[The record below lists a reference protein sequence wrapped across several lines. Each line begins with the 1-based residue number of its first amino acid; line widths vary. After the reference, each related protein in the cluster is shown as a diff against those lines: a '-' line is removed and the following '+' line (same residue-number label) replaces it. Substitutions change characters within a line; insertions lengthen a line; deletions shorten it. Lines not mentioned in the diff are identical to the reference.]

1 MKRPPF
7 AHRIQIVTGKGGVGK
22 TTVAASLATA
32 YARQGLRTVIAET
45 SGSSQ
50 VPTLFGVVGRGYEP
64 VELEERLYT
73 LSITPEGA
81 IEDYV
86 VQQVRFRKLYELVF
100 RNRVMGPFVD
110 AVPGLHDVVQL
121 GKVFD
126 LNREQEWGRPRWDRI
141 IVDAPATGHG
151 LTMLSA
157 PSAMMELTGAGPL
170 HDAARQVHDVV
181 GQPDLASLILVALP
195 EDMPVRET
203 LDLWSRLGRAREQVS
218 ACVLNQVLRD
228 PIGDRGDWERARSCL
243 LQDSDPGV
251 VGSVAQVD
259 GWLRKIEQQA
269 GARERLESHLPVPV
283 YDCPRM
289 MGESIGQ
296 DDLAALGRGLVHA
309 VGVRR

>member
-32 YARQGLRTVIAET
+32 YARQGLRTVLAET
-45 SGSSQ
+45 SGASQ
-50 VPTLFGVVGRGYEP
+50 VPALFGAVSRGYEP
-64 VELEERLYT
+64 VELEERLHT

-141 IVDAPATGHG
+141 VVDAPATGHG

-157 PSAMMELTGAGPL
+157 PAAMMELTGAGPL
-170 HDAARQVHDVV
+170 HDAARQVHAVV
-181 GQPDLASLILVALP
+181 GQPDLASLIL
-195 EDMPVRET
+195 
-203 LDLWSRLGRAREQVS
+203 
-218 ACVLNQVLRD
+218 
-228 PIGDRGDWERARSCL
+228 
-243 LQDSDPGV
+243 
-251 VGSVAQVD
+251 
-259 GWLRKIEQQA
+259 
-269 GARERLESHLPVPV
+269 SHLPPLRRFSDRNERRAGRVLATQS
-283 YDCPRM
+283 
-289 MGESIGQ
+289 GLNGQQSI
-296 DDLAALGRGLVHA
+296 LLGTKCVTLIAGNTSKLPSSMRW
-309 VGVRR
+309 